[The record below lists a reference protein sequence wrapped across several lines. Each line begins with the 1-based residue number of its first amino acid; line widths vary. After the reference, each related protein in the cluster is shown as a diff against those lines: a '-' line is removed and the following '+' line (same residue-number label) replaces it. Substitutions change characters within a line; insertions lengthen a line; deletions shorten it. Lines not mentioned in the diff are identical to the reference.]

1 MADPQFGMFASISQ
15 LSEEDARSRSREG
28 MNLRYVEDEF
38 NHYEPEIKLFT
49 KAIAQAN
56 EYKPD
61 FVVMCGDMVNEADS
75 MEQRAELF
83 RITEQ
88 LDKDIPLI
96 ISKSNFKIP
105 EIQST
110 YVPGP
115 KFASYHY
122 WGYAVAN
129 K

>member
-1 MADPQFGMFASISQ
+1 MSLKFIQMADPQFGMFASISQ

-61 FVVMCGDMVNEADS
+61 FVVMCEYVSTGPVGYPLGEDPSGIRVVN
-75 MEQRAELF
+75 
-83 RITEQ
+83 
-88 LDKDIPLI
+88 LDYGYLRHQY
-96 ISKSNFKIP
+96 ISL
-105 EIQST
+105 E
-110 YVPGP
+110 
-115 KFASYHY
+115 
-122 WGYAVAN
+122 
-129 K
+129 